1 MSVNFFGFF
10 FERFRFRCFQGF
22 CRWCALGHAFCNY
35 AQFCCWCVCS
45 SRVGV
50 AALLAFPDA
59 YALPS
64 HSWKAACWASV
75 AFLQFNHYFDVAFS
89 YSGPVADAQ
98 PACRSHLLVRPKAFF
113 TSRVVCGVPWPCPW
127 LFLPLL
133 ILVSVQRTRSRPSE
147 WHKC

>member
-98 PACRSHLLVRPKAFF
+98 PACRSHLFG
-113 TSRVVCGVPWPCPW
+113 SSQ
-127 LFLPLL
+127 
-133 ILVSVQRTRSRPSE
+133 SVFHQSSCLRSSLALSLAIFAASNTCFGSKNPFSPF
-147 WHKC
+147 